1 MQLGSNEHKRITT
14 LLTPKDLA
22 VILKVSNTTI
32 YRIIESRKISFYKI
46 NGSIRFRQTDIE
58 TYMNGNRFEPLK

>member
-1 MQLGSNEHKRITT
+1 MQLGSSEHNQISS
-14 LLTPKDLA
+14 LITPKDLA
-22 VILKVSNTTI
+22 VLLKVSNTTI

-46 NGSIRFRQTDIE
+46 NGSIRFRHIDVE